1 MVAVARPIIVVDG
14 PDDLFE
20 RAVGELARGGW
31 HVSHGFASAPTG
43 RREPKPGRQVRV
55 GDVRTVA
62 DASAAMLAVLDGA
75 GVVIRACAPPEVLDR
90 LLGDLR
96 HVGVVEHRR
105 APEAAMPVLDREARE
120 LLGLLAQ
127 GRTLG
132 DAAAA
137 LGLSRRTAD
146 RRLAD
151 ARAALGVERT
161 VEAVAQARRRG
172 WLGS

>member
-1 MVAVARPIIVVDG
+1 MVAVARPIIVVEG
-14 PDDLFE
+14 PDDLFAS
-20 RAVGELARGGW
+20 AVGELASDGW
-31 HVSHGFASAPTG
+31 QVSHGFASTPTG
-43 RREPKPGRQVRV
+43 VRDPRSGREGRV

-62 DASAAMLAVLDGA
+62 DASAALLAVLDGA
-75 GVVIRACAPPEVLDR
+75 AVVIRACAPPDVLDR

-96 HVGVVEHRR
+96 HVGRVDHRR
-105 APEAAMPVLDREARE
+105 ASAAATPALDREARG
-120 LLGLLAQ
+120 LLALLAQ

-146 RRLAD
+146 RRLAE
-151 ARAALGVERT
+151 ARMALGVQRT
-161 VEAVAQARRRG
+161 VEAIAQARRRG